1 MPCMDEV
8 VVIGVG
14 MHRFGQF
21 ADKGLAD
28 LARDAVWLAIEDA
41 GIDPRLL
48 DIAYVANCYHG
59 FFTGQCDAIAPVA
72 LGYTGL
78 SGLAMCHVSGGTG
91 AATLAFHDAV
101 LAVGSGLYRM
111 ALAVG
116 VEKQYVAGD
125 PVRSISAINTS
136 LEHVVA
142 TDMGMTPLAELAMG
156 VRRLMQERGWT
167 RADFAHITAKNR
179 QHAALNPLAEIQQA
193 ISVEEILAA
202 REVAWPL
209 TRPMCAS
216 AAVDGAAAA
225 IVCTRR
231 TAHSLGL
238 AAAPRVA
245 AMSLGS
251 TPYASPAEAAQRSGL
266 PSMDAAPAIFAR
278 VYERAGLG
286 PQDLELLQVHDAVAP
301 EEMLAYSAL
310 GLCAAGDEAALLH
323 SGATRIGGRVPVSS
337 DGGLVARGHPVG
349 VTGLAQIYETIQQM
363 RGRAAAHQVIHR
375 HGGPPRIAAI
385 HNAGARGGAAGGV
398 PICAGLIFKHDA

>member
-1 MPCMDEV
+1 MRQVLSRMDEV

-14 MHRFGQF
+14 MHRFGRF
-21 ADKGLAD
+21 ADKRLGD

-116 VEKQYVAGD
+116 VEKQYVPGD
-125 PVRSISAINTS
+125 PVRSIAAINTS

-156 VRRLMQERGWT
+156 LRRLMQERGWT
-167 RADFAHITAKNR
+167 RKDFAHITAKNR
-179 QHAALNPLAEIQQA
+179 QHAANNPLAEIQQA

-225 IVCTRR
+225 IVCTRHC
-231 TAHSLGL
+231 A
-238 AAAPRVA
+238 
-245 AMSLGS
+245 
-251 TPYASPAEAAQRSGL
+251 TPDR
-266 PSMDAAPAIFAR
+266 R
-278 VYERAGLG
+278 
-286 PQDLELLQVHDAVAP
+286 
-301 EEMLAYSAL
+301 
-310 GLCAAGDEAALLH
+310 
-323 SGATRIGGRVPVSS
+323 
-337 DGGLVARGHPVG
+337 
-349 VTGLAQIYETIQQM
+349 
-363 RGRAAAHQVIHR
+363 RAAARRGDGAWQHALRVTGRSGQTQR
-375 HGGPPRIAAI
+375 SALHGCR
-385 HNAGARGGAAGGV
+385 AGRV
-398 PICAGLIFKHDA
+398 CAGLRAGRRRPAGSRTAAGPRCGGAGRNARLLRARPVCAR